1 MKRAAESLR
10 IFMSQNRVESQTR
23 DFISIDQKKFLR
35 VARFQ
40 TIIGRENERFHGV
53 TILIIIVHCA
63 GNEVREED
71 SGRANGGSK
80 KSKDFFH

>member
-10 IFMSQNRVESQTR
+10 IFISQNRVDSQTR

-40 TIIGRENERFHGV
+40 TIIGRENERFHGE
-53 TILIIIVHCA
+53 TIVVHCA

-71 SGRANGGSK
+71 SGTANGGSK

>member
-1 MKRAAESLR
+1 MLEQPQAGL
-10 IFMSQNRVESQTR
+10 
-23 DFISIDQKKFLR
+23 
-35 VARFQ
+35 
-40 TIIGRENERFHGV
+40 IGRFYRQVENRPKNERFHGV